1 MKKTLGIV
9 LIVLIAMT
17 SVFAAGSKEAAA
29 SGGVT
34 TIKLANW
41 DTTSMPYV
49 PALVSA
55 FEAKNPNVKVEIIDI
70 PSADYITKL
79 NVMLNGGSDVDVFF
93 IKEADKSKEFYDK
106 GQLADLSGYVQAANI
121 DLGMYNGIADTF
133 TFDGKLYAMPVRTDF
148 YVMYY
153 NKDIFDAAGVAYPDN
168 DMTWTEFEQVAKQ
181 ITSGSGATKKY
192 GAFIHTW
199 NACVQNWGVQD
210 GKHTIMDG
218 EYSFFKPYY
227 EMVLRMQKDGSIMD
241 FATLKTSN
249 IHYSTPFLQG
259 NVGMLPMG
267 TWFMGTIIDKIKAGE
282 SKVNWGVA
290 VIPHAENVP
299 NGYSVG
305 SSTPIAVN
313 NASKKKDAAWK
324 LAEFISGPEGASIY
338 AQHGQI
344 PASSTDATLKEIA
357 SINGMPAGV
366 AAALKVI
373 NVSPDR
379 PAMDKVGVV
388 NQMLGE
394 EHSLIMLG
402 ELSIDAGI
410 KEMNDRFVEV
420 TRD

>member
-1 MKKTLGIV
+1 MKKALVIALV
-9 LIVLIAMT
+9 ALMAMT
-17 SVFAAGSKEAAA
+17 SVFAAGGKEQAA
-29 SGGVT
+29 GGVT

-41 DTTSMPYV
+41 DTSTMAYI

-55 FEAKNPNVKVEIIDI
+55 FEAQNPDVKVEIIDI

-79 NVMLNGGSDVDVFF
+79 NVMLNGGSDLDAFF
-93 IKEADKSKEFYDK
+93 IKEADKTKEFYDK
-106 GQLADLSGYVQAANI
+106 GQLADLTDYVKANNI
-121 DLGMYNGIADTF
+121 DLASFNGTAETF
-133 TFDGKLYAMPVRTDF
+133 TFNGKLYAMPARTDF
-148 YVMYY
+148 YVLYY
-153 NKDIFDAAGVAYPDN
+153 NKDIFDAAGVPYPDN

-181 ITSGSGATKKY
+181 ITAGSGATKKY
-192 GAFIHTW
+192 GAFFHTW
-199 NACVQNWGVQD
+199 QACVQNWGVQD

-227 EMVLRMQKDGSIMD
+227 DMALRMQDNGSVMD

-267 TWFMGTIIDKIKAGE
+267 TWFMATIIDKINAGE
-282 SKVNWGVA
+282 SNVNWGVA

-299 NGYSVG
+299 NGYTVG
-305 SSTPIAVN
+305 STTPIAVN

-324 LAEFISGPEGASIY
+324 LANFISGPEGAAIY
-338 AQHGQI
+338 AQYGQI
-344 PASSTDATLKEIA
+344 PASATDETLKAVA
-357 SINGMPAGV
+357 SIPGMPAGT
-366 AAALKVI
+366 AAALQVTNI
-373 NVSPDR
+373 SPDR

-402 ELSIDAGI
+402 ELSVDAGI
-410 KEMNDRFVEV
+410 KEMNTRFVEV